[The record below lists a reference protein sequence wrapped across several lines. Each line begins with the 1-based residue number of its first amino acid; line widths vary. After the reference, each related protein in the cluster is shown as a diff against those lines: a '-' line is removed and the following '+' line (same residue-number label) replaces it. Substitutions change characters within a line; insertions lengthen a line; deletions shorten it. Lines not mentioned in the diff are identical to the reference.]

1 MSRRS
6 SMPARCPAWDVA
18 CFSTTPLASPWS
30 DAVRL
35 TRIALRD
42 FKRHASL
49 DIEPAEGLT
58 VIRGPNE
65 AGKSTIQQAI
75 GFALFRKADG
85 SARDML
91 GAQRWGTTSQAR
103 VQLDF
108 IVDGSG
114 GRIVKT
120 FAPGKGET
128 ALQIDGK
135 TITDPAAV
143 AERITAIT
151 GIPSEKF
158 YRSTASVGH
167 AALTTLDSD
176 EPQIADRLQQAISGA
191 GEGTAVAKRKL
202 DDAIRRYRS
211 EGPKNPGRIKAMR
224 EEIERL
230 DVARRDGEAAL
241 EQLEADRGR
250 WVAAHEKRTAL
261 DEQLAR
267 QEAELAEAERAV
279 ALVERRDSAQDAY
292 ERLRRGV
299 ELVEEEEGLL
309 GTAPTPIPL
318 AQLRTTVGRVGTLSY
333 DMSEL
338 EADLEVTE
346 EVAAPESVARPGGPW
361 RWIVLAVVFAVVGW
375 VVGQL
380 VGDLVGLIAL
390 TIFGI
395 ATFVALGLSVRAALK
410 ARQWAYARE
419 MAQRAAIDR
428 RDHDR
433 DRQESFR
440 RRRREFETALGSI
453 GVATVDEAN
462 TLLAAA
468 ETHTAEL
475 ARVQGEL
482 RGLRVEERDIAKLV
496 VLRDAA
502 ANESEQARHALAAL
516 GELGADPLTA
526 RKRAQ
531 MLVDGTRPSR
541 DRSRSEEDQ
550 ALGRVDA
557 NEIDAEQVASL
568 AEQLRAAQASNVILT
583 RRLAVYQ
590 DTLAAIE
597 KAETATMKTAA
608 RFLEERMGPAIAAI
622 TGGRYVDVIVDEKDL
637 AFKVVTPE
645 HAQPVGVEAL
655 SRGTADQLYLVA
667 RLGLVRLITMDRRPP
682 LILDDP
688 FVTFDAE
695 RAERALR
702 LVRDVAADQ
711 GYQVLYLTCSDRY
724 DALADK
730 VVLLEGPAIAAM
742 PVAAEPPGSPDPSVA
757 PEPPAEGVAVAADG
771 GTEGIV

>member
-1 MSRRS
+1 
-6 SMPARCPAWDVA
+6 
-18 CFSTTPLASPWS
+18 
-30 DAVRL
+30 VRL

-49 DIEPAEGLT
+49 DLEPAEGLT

-65 AGKSTIQQAI
+65 AGKSTLQQAI

-85 SARDML
+85 SARDLL
-91 GAQRWGTTSQAR
+91 GTQRWNASKAPR

-108 IVDGSG
+108 VVDGSK
-114 GRIVKT
+114 GRLLKT
-120 FAPGKGET
+120 FVPGKGET
-128 ALQIDGK
+128 ALLIDGES
-135 TITDPAAV
+135 ITDPAAV
-143 AERITAIT
+143 AERITRLT
-151 GIPSEKF
+151 GIPSERF

-167 AALTTLDSD
+167 AELTTLDSD

-191 GEGTAVAKRKL
+191 DQGTGVAKRKL
-202 DDAIRRYRS
+202 EDAIRRYRS
-211 EGPKNPGRIKAMR
+211 EGPKNPGRLKAMR
-224 EEIERL
+224 GEIERL
-230 DVARRDGEAAL
+230 EIARREGETAL

-250 WVAAHEKRTAL
+250 WVAAHEKRSGL

-267 QEAELAEAERAV
+267 QETDLAEAERAA
-279 ALVERRDSAQDAY
+279 ALVERRDGAQDAY

-299 ELVEEEEGLL
+299 ELVEEEGRLAAS
-309 GTAPTPIPL
+309 APTTIPL

-338 EADLEVTE
+338 EADLEVGG
-346 EVAAPESVARPGGPW
+346 EVAAAQQQPPQPTGPW
-361 RWIVLAVVFAVVGW
+361 RWIALGVVLAIVGWLIGIVVGD
-375 VVGQL
+375 VVGL
-380 VGDLVGLIAL
+380 VALIA
-390 TIFGI
+390 FGI
-395 ATFVALGLSVRAALK
+395 ATFAALGLGVRAALK
-410 ARQWAYARE
+410 VRQWGYARE
-419 MAQRAAIDR
+419 MAARATVDR

-440 RRRREFETALGSI
+440 RRRREFETAIASLGV
-453 GVATVDEAN
+453 GTVDEAN
-462 TLLAAA
+462 ALLAAS

-475 ARVQGEL
+475 ARVEGEL
-482 RGLRVEERDIAKLV
+482 RGLRVEGRDLPTLV
-496 VLRDAA
+496 AQRDAA
-502 ANESEQARHALAAL
+502 ANDAEQARHALAAL
-516 GELGADPLTA
+516 GELGSDPMAA

-531 MLVDGTRPSR
+531 MVVDGTRPAR
-541 DRSRSEEDQ
+541 DKARSEEDQ

-557 NEIDAEQVASL
+557 NEVDAEHVASL
-568 AEQLRAAQASNVILT
+568 AEQLRVAQETHEVLS

-597 KAETATMKTAA
+597 KAEAATMKTAA
-608 RFLEERMGPAIAAI
+608 RFLEERMGPAIGRI
-622 TGGRYVDVIVDEKDL
+622 TGGRYEKVLVDEKDL
-637 AFKVVTPE
+637 AFKVVAPE

-702 LVRDVAADQ
+702 LVKEIAADQ

-730 VVLLEGPAIAAM
+730 VVVLEGPA
-742 PVAAEPPGSPDPSVA
+742 VAPAPPGEAVP
-757 PEPPAEGVAVAADG
+757 PEAAVARAAALEADVG
-771 GTEGIV
+771 ERSA

>member
-1 MSRRS
+1 M
-6 SMPARCPAWDVA
+6 
-18 CFSTTPLASPWS
+18 
-30 DAVRL
+30 RL

-85 SARDML
+85 SAKDML
-91 GAQRWGTTSQAR
+91 GAQRWGASSQPR

-108 IVDGSG
+108 VVDGSA

-128 ALQIDGK
+128 ALEIDGQ
-135 TITDPAAV
+135 TITDPTAV

-151 GIPSEKF
+151 GIPTEKF

-167 AALTTLDSD
+167 AELTTLDSD

-202 DDAIRRYRS
+202 DEAIRRYRS

-230 DVARRDGEAAL
+230 DAARRDGDAAL

-250 WVAAHEKRTAL
+250 WVAAHEKRTVL

-267 QEAELAEAERAV
+267 QEADLAEAERAV
-279 ALVERRDSAQDAY
+279 ALVERRDSVQDAY

-299 ELVEEEEGLL
+299 ELVDEEAGLL
-309 GTAPTPIPL
+309 GTAPTTIPL
-318 AQLRTTVGRVGTLSY
+318 AQLRTTVGRIGTLSY

-338 EADLEVTE
+338 EADIEVGD
-346 EVAAPESVARPGGPW
+346 EVAAPEQVGRPSGPW
-361 RWIVLAVVFAVVGW
+361 RWIVLAVVFAIVGW
-375 VVGQL
+375 ALGQL
-380 VGDLVGLIAL
+380 VGDVIGLIAL
-390 TIFGI
+390 TVFGI
-395 ATFVALGLSVRAALK
+395 ATFVALGLGVRAALK

-419 MAQRAAIDR
+419 MAQRATVDR

-453 GVATVDEAN
+453 GVDTVDEAN

-482 RGLRVEERDIAKLV
+482 RGLRVEERDPAKLV
-496 VLRDAA
+496 ALRDAA

-516 GELGADPLTA
+516 GELGADPFTA

-557 NEIDAEQVASL
+557 NETDAEQVASL
-568 AEQLRAAQASNVILT
+568 AEQLRVAQESNVTLT

-590 DTLAAIE
+590 ETLAAIE

-608 RFLEERMGPAIAAI
+608 RFLEERMGPAIATI
-622 TGGRYVDVIVDEKDL
+622 TNGRYVEVIVDEKDL

-724 DALADK
+724 DGLADK
-730 VVLLEGPAIAAM
+730 VVVLEGPTIVAM
-742 PVAAEPPGSPDPSVA
+742 PIA
-757 PEPPAEGVAVAADG
+757 PEPPVEPEPPAAPEPEPSLWPEPAAEGVAVAADG
-771 GTEGIV
+771 GDEGTV